1 MDCTRKYV
9 SKFSSET
16 RPTIQKD
23 LEGNILRVRHIKPF
37 LKWAGGKSHLL
48 PELRPLVPKHYNR
61 YIEPFLGGGALF
73 FDLCPN
79 HAILSDLN
87 AELINCYIAVRD
99 APEEVLKILKEM
111 PVNSKTFYKIRKL
124 NPLELNNTKRAARL
138 IYLIKTC
145 YNGLYRVN
153 KLGQFNTPYGKNDN
167 VRVYTPNIIL
177 KASMALR
184 SANILQGDFEPIL
197 LKYACSGDFAYLDP
211 PYPPVGRY
219 SDFTRY
225 TRDFFYK
232 KDHLRLA
239 KVVEELD
246 DRNCKFVLSN
256 AKHPLI
262 LKIYSRFRKIEVQA
276 PRYISSRGDKRGD
289 VSEVLITNS

>member
-1 MDCTRKYV
+1 MDCPRKHV
-9 SKFSSET
+9 SKFSSKT
-16 RPTIQKD
+16 RLTIQKD
-23 LEGNILRVRHIKPF
+23 LKGNIPRVKHIKPF

-48 PELRPLVPKHYNR
+48 PELRPLVPKHYNN
-61 YIEPFLGGGALF
+61 YLEPFLGGGALF

-79 HAILSDLN
+79 NAILSDLN
-87 AELINCYIAVRD
+87 AELTNCYIAVRD
-99 APEEVLKILKEM
+99 APEEVLKILKEK

-124 NPLELNNTKRAARL
+124 NPSKLNNIERAARL
-138 IYLIKTC
+138 IYLNKTC

-153 KLGQFNTPYGKNDN
+153 KHGQFNTPYSKNDN

-184 SANILQGDFEPIL
+184 SANIVQGDFELIL
-197 LKYACSGDFAYLDP
+197 LKNASSGDFAYLDP

-225 TRDFFYK
+225 TRDFFYR

-246 DRNCKFVLSN
+246 NRNCSFVLSN
-256 AKHPLI
+256 ARHPLI

-289 VSEVLITNS
+289 VAEVLITNL